1 MRMETMAEGSPWPHA
16 VSAAVGGRLAQ
27 KMQFQGLLLLL
38 TSSNNETL
46 LDIITYR
53 DANGNGIG
61 DAQPME
67 APSRPWTG
75 ELQPG
80 WTRV

>member
-27 KMQFQGLLLLL
+27 QMQFQALLLLL
-38 TSSNNETL
+38 TSNNQTL
-46 LDIITYR
+46 LNIVTYR
-53 DANGNGIG
+53 DPNENGIG
-61 DAQPME
+61 DAQPMG